1 MMSTFHTKRTFV
13 KEIRSKNSE
22 TGYREILKP
31 TCVESYNKH
40 MGGVDIAGQR
50 CKTYKFPHRS
60 RKWYPRLVDYLLSIV
75 FVNSHI
81 IFTSVD
87 GKEKKILKLF
97 IEEVC
102 ITFLEGFLRRTAHSQ
117 FKEIFLKDYSKTYR
131 TTLA

>member
-1 MMSTFHTKRTFV
+1 
-13 KEIRSKNSE
+13 
-22 TGYREILKP
+22 
-31 TCVESYNKH
+31 

-50 CKTYKFPHRS
+50 CKTYMFPHRS

-97 IEEVC
+97 IEEMC

-117 FKEIFLKDYSKTYR
+117 FKEIFPKDLQNDTGLTKPTPERNVWYAAIGGMKSEFEHH
-131 TTLA
+131 LFVVI